1 MQWLGS
7 HRSFVVETFFTNS
20 GSLTATQRLFRTH
33 FKLGRHNPV
42 PSRNTI
48 LLWIKNFRK
57 NGSALNRRS
66 TGRPRTSTTPENA
79 MAVKASVQLS
89 PQRSARKHAAAL
101 RISATSVRRILHKE
115 LQMHPYKIVLAQEL
129 NENDFET
136 RRALCLEIQQNVR
149 MDALVLYSD
158 EAHFHLCGTVNKQNF
173 RYWAESNPRSLHER
187 PLHCPRVT
195 VWCAIARFG
204 IWGPYFFEEENV
216 VATVNSDRYCK
227 MLENFLKPKLNE
239 REDQHQ
245 LWFQQDGATAHTS
258 RNAIKT
264 LKEMFPNH
272 LISMRVDIGW
282 PTRSPDLNPCD
293 YFLWGYLKS
302 KVYTQRPRS
311 VEELKDAIRH
321 EIAAITPM
329 MINRV
334 IDNFHKRVN
343 LCVNNHGKH
352 LTDLIFKT

>member
-1 MQWLGS
+1 MKWLGS

-20 GSLTATQRLFRTH
+20 GSITATQRLFRTH
-33 FKLGRHNPV
+33 FKLGRHDPV

-57 NGSALNRRS
+57 NGSALKRRS

-79 MAVKASVQLS
+79 MAVKASVQQS

-101 RISATSVRRILHKE
+101 RISATSVRRILRKE
-115 LQMHPYKIVLAQEL
+115 LQMHPYKIMLAQEL
-129 NENDFET
+129 NKNDFET

-227 MLENFLKPKLNE
+227 MLENFLKPRLNE
-239 REDQHQ
+239 REDQHP

-272 LISMRVDIGW
+272 LISMRGDIGW
-282 PTRSPDLNPCD
+282 PPRSPDLNPCD

-311 VEELKDAIRH
+311 VEELKDAI
-321 EIAAITPM
+321 
-329 MINRV
+329 
-334 IDNFHKRVN
+334 
-343 LCVNNHGKH
+343 NNHGKH